1 MQTVV
6 AKTGV
11 SESAFY
17 EVFPTLEECYRSAY
31 KDGLEHVAH
40 AIVAADDGDHSWLG
54 RLRSRVVA
62 LLGFLDDE
70 PSWGRMLVLE
80 TAAGEAPALEPR
92 RQLHDVLIALLGLD
106 HDQSAILG
114 SSARSSALT
123 GELVA
128 GAVLSVIQTSMLE
141 DDGTKLVELAPS
153 LVSFIATQYGRPAT
167 AAEHTPA
174 DERARSVSRAVEL
187 PIRATHRTTLVLQA
201 IAQSPYSNNRE
212 VAQAAEL
219 ADEGQASKL
228 LSRLERQ
235 GVIENVGVGAARGEP
250 NAWLLT
256 QSGKRVL
263 QLINQSFD
271 SKATRPRSARAR
283 GVA

>member
-1 MQTVV
+1 VQTVV

-17 EVFPTLEECYRSAY
+17 EVFATLEECYRSAY
-31 KDGLEHVAH
+31 KDGLERVAH
-40 AIVAADDGDHSWLG
+40 AIAAADDDDRSWLG
-54 RLRSRVVA
+54 RLRARVVA

-70 PSWGRMLVLE
+70 PAWGRMLVLE
-80 TAAGEAPALEPR
+80 TAACEAPALEPR
-92 RQLHDVLIALLGLD
+92 KQLHDVLIALLGLD
-106 HDQSAILG
+106 EDQSAILG

-128 GAVLSVIQTSMLE
+128 GGVLSVIRASMLE

-153 LVSFIATQYGRPAT
+153 LVSFIATQYGHPAT
-167 AAEHTPA
+167 TAEQA
-174 DERARSVSRAVEL
+174 RGSERARSTSRAAEL
-187 PIRATHRTTLVLQA
+187 PIRATHRTTLVLRA
-201 IAQSPYSNNRE
+201 IARTPYSNNRE
-212 VAQAAEL
+212 IAQAAGL
-219 ADEGQASKL
+219 VDEGQTSKL
-228 LSRLERQ
+228 LARLERQ

-256 QSGKRVL
+256 ESGRHVVDV
-263 QLINQSFD
+263 INEGPNS
-271 SKATRPRSARAR
+271 AARPRSVRAR